1 VEISI
6 FTSTKQTAIQKLNDF
21 FEKSHLILVFIFL
34 SLFSAIVTYGLLSLI
49 GGFGKLQI
57 SAPMVFM
64 GSLALGAI
72 MGVMFTSMI
81 HLMRKAQQFYQD
93 CNILEDRVKSAQ
105 TREELGELF
114 QNDFKALKKR
124 AFHEQMHYRLREI
137 HTRMQTMVGFLPKTS
152 E

>member
-1 VEISI
+1 ME
-6 FTSTKQTAIQKLNDF
+6 KLNDF

-34 SLFSAIVTYGLLSLI
+34 SLFSAVITYGMLSLI

-81 HLMRKAQQFYQD
+81 YLMRKAQQFYQD

-137 HTRMQTMVGFLPKTS
+137 HTRMQTMVRFLPKTS
-152 E
+152 TAE

>member
-1 VEISI
+1 ME
-6 FTSTKQTAIQKLNDF
+6 KLNDF

-34 SLFSAIVTYGLLSLI
+34 SLFSAVITYGMLNLL
-49 GGFGKLQI
+49 GNFGESQI
-57 SAPMVFM
+57 PASRVFM
-64 GSLALGAI
+64 GSLVLGAI
-72 MGVMFTSMI
+72 MGAGFTGMI
-81 HLMRKAQQFYQD
+81 YLMRKAQQFYQD

-152 E
+152 TAE